1 MRYLSGVRD
10 GFTGFHRGLWFQDSC
25 SRSFRVYGGFE
36 AHQVDMLG
44 DFGLSSVRLY
54 RVWGL
59 GFIGLLSRWAKGR
72 VEGVY
77 ESIGGVSSS

>member
-1 MRYLSGVRD
+1 
-10 GFTGFHRGLWFQDSC
+10 
-25 SRSFRVYGGFE
+25 
-36 AHQVDMLG
+36 MLG